1 MEKIYRLASAAERD
15 LLDILAYTN
24 RQWGSAQAEKYVADI
39 EACLEAIVKGRV
51 RGKPF
56 LVQKIKIF
64 IWRCKS
70 HYIFFWTEENRLMCS
85 RFCTPAWTWC
95 CICKIGLADYRN
107 ANGGSAGDFG

>member
-56 LVQKIKIF
+56 LVQEIKIF

-70 HYIFFWTEENRLMCS
+70 HYIFFLDRGESIDVLAILHTSMDLVLHLQD
-85 RFCTPAWTWC
+85 RF
-95 CICKIGLADYRN
+95 G
-107 ANGGSAGDFG
+107 

>member
-1 MEKIYRLASAAERD
+1 MEKIYRLTSAAERD

-56 LVQKIKIF
+56 LVQEIKIF

-70 HYIFFWTEENRLMCS
+70 HYIFFLDRGELLDVLAILHTSMDLVLHLQD
-85 RFCTPAWTWC
+85 RF
-95 CICKIGLADYRN
+95 G
-107 ANGGSAGDFG
+107 

>member
-24 RQWGSAQAEKYVADI
+24 RQWGSAQAEKYVAEI

-56 LVQKIKIF
+56 LVQEIKFF
-64 IWRCKS
+64 IWLCKK
-70 HYIFFWTEENRLMCS
+70 HYIFFLDRGES
-85 RFCTPAWTWC
+85 
-95 CICKIGLADYRN
+95 IDVLAILHISMDLVLHLQAR
-107 ANGGSAGDFG
+107 AF

>member
-24 RQWGSAQAEKYVADI
+24 RQWGSAQAEKYVAEM

-56 LVQKIKIF
+56 LVQEIKVF
-64 IWRCKS
+64 IWLCKR
-70 HYIFFWTEENRLMCS
+70 HYIFFLDRGESIDVLAILHTSMDLVLHLQD
-85 RFCTPAWTWC
+85 RF
-95 CICKIGLADYRN
+95 GDYQS
-107 ANGGSAGDFG
+107 ANGGSDGDFR